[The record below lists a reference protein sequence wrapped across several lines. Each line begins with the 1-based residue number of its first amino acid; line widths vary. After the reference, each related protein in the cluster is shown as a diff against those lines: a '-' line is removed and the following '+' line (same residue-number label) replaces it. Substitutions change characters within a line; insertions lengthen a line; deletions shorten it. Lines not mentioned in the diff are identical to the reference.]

1 MTKGP
6 NTFGGLFRATTFGES
21 HGPALGVVLDGVI
34 PGLSFDMEKIQ
45 AELHRRRPGQSAH
58 TTSRQEPDRVEVL
71 SGVYE
76 GRTTGAP
83 ICLVVRNV
91 DARPGAYEKLKDRFR
106 PGHADFTLW
115 SKYGIRDPRGG
126 GRASGRET
134 LARVAAG
141 ALAKELLSSK
151 GVLVLGFTRRVG
163 DINAS
168 LEEFETLLKK
178 GALEEARRRV
188 EASPLRCPDPVAS
201 KQMEE
206 LISQV
211 REEGDSVGAVVDVQA
226 LGVPAG
232 WGDPTFWKLD
242 AELAAAA
249 LSIGGVKGVGFG
261 AGFAITK
268 KRGSEANDALGP
280 EGFLSNRAG
289 GILGGV
295 SNGAPVVVRVG
306 VKPTSSISLP
316 QDTIDMQGHPCKVEV
331 GGRHDPC
338 LAPRLLPVAES
349 MVALVLAEASMRQ
362 DALVASKPTP
372 NRVQGSSDP
381 QAHASRLAKLRAWED
396 LLDAACRLRALERRN
411 ASFGGG
417 EDQKNLLDLAR
428 ERGVVPQEGSPPE
441 GWDRLVSWVERGE

>member
-21 HGPALGVVLDGVI
+21 HGPALGVVLDGVF
-34 PGLSFDMEKIQ
+34 PGLSFDIETIQ
-45 AELHRRRPGQSAH
+45 AELYRRRPGQSAH
-58 TTSRQEPDRVEVL
+58 TTSRREPDRVEVL

-83 ICLVVRNV
+83 ICLLVRNV

-115 SKYGIRDPRGG
+115 AKYGIRDPRGG
-126 GRASGRET
+126 GRSSGRET

-141 ALAKELLSSK
+141 ALAKELLRSR
-151 GVLVLGFTRRVG
+151 GVQVLGFTRRVG

-168 LEEFETLLKK
+168 LQEFEDLLKK

-206 LISQV
+206 LISRV
-211 REEGDSVGAVVDVQA
+211 REKGDSVGAVVDVQA

-295 SNGAPVVVRVG
+295 SNGAPVVLRVG

-316 QDTIDMQGHPCKVEV
+316 QDTLDTRGRSCKVEV
-331 GGRHDPC
+331 RGRHDPC

-349 MVALVLAEASMRQ
+349 MVALVLAEAALRQ
-362 DALVASKPTP
+362 DALEAAKLPPDQTL
-372 NRVQGSSDP
+372 GSLDP
-381 QAHASRLAKLRAWED
+381 QGYTWRLARFRAWED
-396 LLDAACRLRALERRN
+396 LLDATCRLRSLQTLS
-411 ASFGGG
+411 ASSEGSKDK
-417 EDQKNLLDLAR
+417 EILLDLAR
-428 ERGVVPQEGSPPE
+428 ERGVLPQEGPLP
-441 GWDRLVSWVERGE
+441 GAWDRLVNWVERGD